1 MRFDRTGKV
10 SLEGIYTQPDPRAY
24 FTTLRE
30 LDYCIPQLAKPY
42 FQQIIGQYRES
53 RQVAVPTVVD
63 VGCSY
68 GVNAALLRCD
78 ATMDDLYDRYADTE
92 LTRQELLE
100 RDRELVRSHGSPA
113 RFVGLDVSRPALEYA
128 SAAGFLDDAV
138 QADLETREPTARQ
151 RALFADA
158 DIVISTGCLGYVT
171 GRTLVRVARRPP
183 GPAAVDGAFRAADVP
198 VRADRRSPG
207 GPRLRDDAGGPDVS
221 AAPFRV
227 RPGTAAGARDDVRRR
242 CRSGGPGDR
251 WLVARSALRLP
262 ARRHS
267 RPPDL
272 RRRRV
277 DDPEGRPMSTEFE
290 ETE

>member
-171 GRTLVRVARRPP
+171 GRTLVRVAGARRDRRPWMAHFVLRMFP
-183 GPAAVDGAFRAADVP
+183 FAPI
-198 VRADRRSPG
+198 ADRLADLGYETTRVDRTFRQ
-207 GPRLRDDAGGPDVS
+207 RLFASDREQRQVLETMS
-221 AAPFRV
+221 AAGV
-227 RPGTAAGARDDVRRR
+227 
-242 CRSGGPGDR
+242 
-251 WLVARSALRLP
+251 
-262 ARRHS
+262 
-267 RPPDL
+267 
-272 RRRRV
+272 
-277 DDPEGRPMSTEFE
+277 DPEGLETDGWLHAQLYVSRPVGTPDPLTFDVDESMTQKAAR
-290 ETE
+290 